1 MQLSAILETSEQLLL
16 LEPARS
22 QPSDLPSR
30 FGRAVRDIERLL
42 RATEVPAAVAGG
54 WSVWHHGY
62 VGRVT
67 EDVDIVIPQCSEADL
82 LDNAPRFGFDLVPVN
97 PGSWP
102 KLEHR
107 ETGIRVD
114 LMPEGRYPGI
124 PSRLAPVPIGHP
136 LRYVAGHDKLDF
148 ISLAGLFELKLGA
161 KRAKDIADLIELIK
175 VNQSKLSIIRVHL
188 QSASPAYAAEFDA
201 LIVQAN
207 EET

>member
-1 MQLSAILETSEQLLL
+1 MKLSAVLETSEQLLL
-16 LEPARS
+16 LEPAMS
-22 QPSDLPSR
+22 QPSDLPGR
-30 FGRAVRDIERLL
+30 FGRTVRDIERLL
-42 RATEVPAAVAGG
+42 RAIEVPAAVAGG
-54 WSVWHHGY
+54 WSVWHHSY

-67 EDVDIVIPQCSEADL
+67 EDVHIVIPQCSEADL
-82 LDNAPRFGFDLVPVN
+82 LTNAPLFGFDLVPVN

-107 ETGIRVD
+107 ETGIRID

-136 LRYVAGHDKLDF
+136 LRYGAGHDQLDF
-148 ISLAGLFELKLGA
+148 ISLPGLFELKLGA
-161 KRAKDIADLIELIK
+161 KRAKDIADLVELIK
-175 VNQSKLSIIRVHL
+175 VNQSKMNIIRTHL
-188 QSASPAYAAEFDA
+188 QLASRVYAADFDA

>member
-1 MQLSAILETSEQLLL
+1 MELSAILETSEQLLL
-16 LEPARS
+16 LEPAMS
-22 QPSDLPSR
+22 QPSDLPGR
-30 FGRAVRDIERLL
+30 FGRTVRDIERLL

-82 LDNAPRFGFDLVPVN
+82 LNNAPFFGFEIVPVN

-102 KLEHR
+102 KLLHQ

-136 LRYVAGHDKLDF
+136 LCYVAGHDQLDF

-161 KRAKDIADLIELIK
+161 RRAKDIADLVELIK
-175 VNQSKLSIIRVHL
+175 VNQSKLNDIRVHL
-188 QSASPAYAAEFDA
+188 RSTSPAYAAEFES
-201 LIVQAN
+201 LIEQAN